1 MTLLHNESYHAIDN
15 LIYPGMAVPHLGTP
29 PRSAPTAHPK
39 LAKSKSESLR
49 RRIFAAVDS
58 LASRQSENSGATL
71 GEEES
76 EWESEGKAICTTPGM
91 ACAGETETETDEP
104 VGSFFWIVCCSLPD

>member
-1 MTLLHNESYHAIDN
+1 
-15 LIYPGMAVPHLGTP
+15 MAVPHLGTP
-29 PRSAPTAHPK
+29 PRPAPTAHPK

-58 LASRQSENSGATL
+58 LASRQSENLGATP

-76 EWESEGKAICTTPGM
+76 EWESEEKAICTTPGM